1 MNQLSEDVALVVQT
15 QKQIL
20 AFNQYIKSLPLKVSD
35 LQQALHKFSTAKTM
49 REVQSLLLSLRLEEV
64 KQTLLMQHNVKL
76 AGQLLQNI
84 FAKVHEL
91 NLSKMVFSEVSKNF
105 SQIQN
110 SLKQQA
116 TYNETVVLKK
126 LHAVKTAIG
135 DMAVQALQSL
145 QDATSVKKSH
155 SVSPT
160 KTVSVDAMPKW
171 KKILHKNWDH
181 LKSLLVI
188 RHTNN
193 LPNIVSQQDLDL
205 LSHAFSR
212 LFSKTKLAIVNQ
224 SQIMFIRNIYEI
236 KHLSKE
242 YLRDSARFQKI
253 YAQLVSLQNIQLGSN
268 YENVIMY
275 LNNMQD
281 LLSAPVEIS
290 NQIAENKQEAKK

>member
-1 MNQLSEDVALVVQT
+1 
-15 QKQIL
+15 
-20 AFNQYIKSLPLKVSD
+20 
-35 LQQALHKFSTAKTM
+35 
-49 REVQSLLLSLRLEEV
+49 
-64 KQTLLMQHNVKL
+64 
-76 AGQLLQNI
+76 
-84 FAKVHEL
+84 
-91 NLSKMVFSEVSKNF
+91 
-105 SQIQN
+105 
-110 SLKQQA
+110 
-116 TYNETVVLKK
+116 
-126 LHAVKTAIG
+126 
-135 DMAVQALQSL
+135 MAVQALQSL